1 MKRYLVIFLFII
13 SFIANS
19 SGMASVWLLLNN
31 ASDSMQVMTEYH
43 AQPLQMAEASKHC
56 HDVKV
61 TTTVMAANCDMQ
73 MCGACDNCFTH
84 CGGALLTA
92 ECPRFV
98 TQPHFLVSI
107 QAHYYTP
114 LISSSFL
121 RPPQIS

>member
-1 MKRYLVIFLFII
+1 
-13 SFIANS
+13 
-19 SGMASVWLLLNN
+19 
-31 ASDSMQVMTEYH
+31 MQVMNEHH
-43 AQPLQMAEASKHC
+43 AQPTQMLEASKHC
-56 HDVKV
+56 HDVKA

-73 MCGACDNCFTH
+73 MGGACDNCFTH

-98 TQPHFLVSI
+98 AQPHFLVSI